1 MTKAVPC
8 AEESALCVNATMSCP
23 DKNDPICQN
32 LTKGEDKATLPVPC
46 LTNLTVDINLLNET
60 NHDGKADYKY
70 CVTQLAVAGPEYR
83 KCTENDLVGTT
94 LDYRNVLA
102 ENATKLCAPPLVAI
116 CTAYKEVM
124 CLESLAETKFCE
136 RFNTTCIGSTL
147 PCADN
152 LQDSPWCSNKTE
164 DEVFEKD
171 GKKHVAIQIPC
182 FANITVNS
190 NLPSFEIH
198 EFNGTLPEGQ
208 NTSYTYH
215 YRYTHHSP
223 SILMQT

>member
-1 MTKAVPC
+1 MYAW
-8 AEESALCVNATMSCP
+8 
-23 DKNDPICQN
+23 
-32 LTKGEDKATLPVPC
+32 
-46 LTNLTVDINLLNET
+46 NLTVSAMVYPYTVFNYDRPTMAPGGGSDIVMPL
-60 NHDGKADYKY
+60 DVVVP
-70 CVTQLAVAGPEYR
+70 CV
-83 KCTENDLVGTT
+83 
-94 LDYRNVLA
+94 